1 MGQIVA
7 FTKRLDFKTLLDIEC
22 KGLTGFAPVVKDS
35 LDDFLSMLGL
45 LNDIDILIV
54 DKPQTKFDY
63 NSLAKAINDKG
74 GSVKNI
80 LLLGED
86 TDGISNSTNFPQD
99 KVENLITHLKT
110 LVTPDA
116 KEAAGYISVPTD
128 ALKHFK
134 ILPFDLYIKISEGKF
149 LKRIPA
155 NEDIDDSTVEAFK
168 AKGIT
173 DLFFERK
180 YNRDFSLLLLNNMI
194 NKVERDYKSDDEKKK
209 AVNEVFVTTKEL
221 VQSCGLPPRVVEVC
235 ESVIESISTDVLKG
249 KDKFSNYLTQMKSQ
263 SSSDLNF
270 QYRFVELT
278 SYIATQIVDA
288 LNEGDKEEQ
297 IRKIVFAS
305 FFCDISLTD
314 NSMLDYRTEESIKDL
329 FPEDK
334 KAVLEHALKS
344 SQIAAKY
351 KNAPVDSDVIIKQH
365 HGSVDGT
372 GFKDA
377 SGGILPLSRC
387 LMAAQ
392 ELAFAI
398 LKSPSIQPESV
409 ISDVVG
415 RFKGSP
421 IHSYLELFEK
431 SAKANL

>member
-1 MGQIVA
+1 MSQIVA

-22 KGLTGFAPVVKDS
+22 KGLTGFAPVVKDTV
-35 LDDFLSMLGL
+35 DEFQSMLGL
-45 LNDIDILIV
+45 LGDIDVLIV
-54 DKPQTKFDY
+54 DQPKTKFDF
-63 NSLAKAINDKG
+63 NFLVQAINDKG

-80 LLLGED
+80 LMLGCEEMKV
-86 TDGISNSTNFPQD
+86 GNSKVFPED
-99 KVENLITHLKT
+99 KVESLITHLKT
-110 LVTPDA
+110 LVAPA
-116 KEAAGYISVPTD
+116 KESTGYISVPTD

-134 ILPFDLYIKISEGKF
+134 ILPFDLFIKISEGKY

-173 DLFFERK
+173 DLYFEK
-180 YNRDFSLLLLNNMI
+180 QHNRDFSLLLLNNMI
-194 NKVERDYKSDDEKKK
+194 NKVERDYSSETEKVK

-221 VQSCGLPPRVVEVC
+221 VQSFGLPPRVVEVC

-249 KDKFSNYLTQMKSQ
+249 KDKFSNYLVQMKDQ
-263 SSSDLNF
+263 SSLNF
-270 QYRFVELT
+270 QFRFVELT

-305 FFCDISLTD
+305 FFCDISLSD
-314 NSMLDYRTEESIKDL
+314 ISMLDYRTEESIRDL

-344 SQIAAKY
+344 SQIASKY
-351 KNAPVDSDVIIKQH
+351 KNAPKDSDLIIKQH

-377 SGGILPLSRC
+377 SGDVLPLSRC

-398 LKSPSIQPESV
+398 LKQSDKRPESV
-409 ISDVVG
+409 INSVVE

-431 SAKANL
+431 STNSNL